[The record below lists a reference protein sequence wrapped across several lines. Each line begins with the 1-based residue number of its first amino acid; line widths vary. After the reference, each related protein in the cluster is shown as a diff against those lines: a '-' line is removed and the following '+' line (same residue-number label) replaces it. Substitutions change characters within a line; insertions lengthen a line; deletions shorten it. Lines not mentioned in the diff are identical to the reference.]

1 MLFVK
6 HNANTSL
13 TELHLLAIDLAHS
26 TSNLFLYFALAVY
39 SNIVSQK
46 QDTHKHSHGTK
57 LVFRMTY
64 LTLSYW
70 RQFHITTAHNSG
82 NCRR

>member
-39 SNIVSQK
+39 SNIIPK
-46 QDTHKHSHGTK
+46 NKTHTNTH
-57 LVFRMTY
+57 ME
-64 LTLSYW
+64 
-70 RQFHITTAHNSG
+70 QNS
-82 NCRR
+82 CSE